1 LLPFEALKRLF
12 ANFFVVLGL
21 RFIESKMEKKLQLGT
36 KKLVLQHLSVLGFN
50 QFQTNLAGHY

>member
-1 LLPFEALKRLF
+1 
-12 ANFFVVLGL
+12 VVLGL